1 MAWCGGV
8 CSGASNHTY
17 AAHSIAEERHSRGT
31 RTADFSPLE
40 GCTPRIDCLCCLGVV
55 WRAQGPW
62 KQLSPRS
69 SCTVPWSCHQVNI
82 ITSCAC
88 LLCFCDRN
96 IVCPRVSPRRPPL
109 LHKALCLTNPYLL
122 VLVTQPVKFL
132 RSLGFK
138 NFIVVRQSDCVC
150 GRRHSFPYIY
160 ISACACV
167 PKLLAYSRREKV

>member
-1 MAWCGGV
+1 MWAWL
-8 CSGASNHTY
+8 GAGACALVRQITRTQR
-17 AAHSIAEERHSRGT
+17 IAEERRSIGT

-62 KQLSPRS
+62 KQLSPRC

-109 LHKALCLTNPYLL
+109 LHKALCLTNPYL
-122 VLVTQPVKFL
+122 FWSH
-132 RSLGFK
+132 SL
-138 NFIVVRQSDCVC
+138 
-150 GRRHSFPYIY
+150 
-160 ISACACV
+160 
-167 PKLLAYSRREKV
+167 